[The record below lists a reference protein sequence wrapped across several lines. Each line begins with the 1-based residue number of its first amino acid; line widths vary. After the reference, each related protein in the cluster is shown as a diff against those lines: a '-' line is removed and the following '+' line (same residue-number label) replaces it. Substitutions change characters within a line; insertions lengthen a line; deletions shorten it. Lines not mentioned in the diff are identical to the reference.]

1 MFSKEYLQ
9 KLNQPRVR
17 EPARVYNIKV
27 RQLIFQ
33 LYGYFLVYKVYTYWY
48 IYRPLKEI
56 VLKVQ
61 IPNYILLKNYISNIS
76 ELLTRIY

>member
-56 VLKVQ
+56 VL
-61 IPNYILLKNYISNIS
+61 
-76 ELLTRIY
+76 